1 MYQGKRGGAIK
12 MVLSSEIGVGGGGG
26 GGAETKKPSLK
37 FQKILI

>member
-1 MYQGKRGGAIK
+1 